1 MGWLGKIYHLLEGSS
16 HRAPD
21 SALTRRVASSVPMIV
36 AEREGIDIFQLW
48 QTPSIGVVVH
58 RHTHAMSPMS
68 SARTLHEARCGVRVD
83 VRSSMGFSFQER
95 SVSVRGTATI
105 IIMTFLSFSLE
116 PRVSELCADR
126 PRELLSVLI
135 GYEEGRG
142 VRVVEMDSSRKGYL
156 RHTRSETGWVVEMV
170 VLD

>member
-1 MGWLGKIYHLLEGSS
+1 
-16 HRAPD
+16 
-21 SALTRRVASSVPMIV
+21 
-36 AEREGIDIFQLW
+36 
-48 QTPSIGVVVH
+48 
-58 RHTHAMSPMS
+58 
-68 SARTLHEARCGVRVD
+68 
-83 VRSSMGFSFQER
+83 
-95 SVSVRGTATI
+95 
-105 IIMTFLSFSLE
+105 MTFLSFSLE